1 MTDRIHHDTL
11 TGKGYSYWNTSGR
24 KSGQMIFFWCDI
36 SATETAKKIVTKYC
50 NQNDCFAY
58 LLVNAND
65 HTDVQNNFASLVEDV
80 GEKKILNVSDYRD
93 LIKSTPKARGSK
105 GSKGSVSDQDIFLI
119 FGDHKNTSP
128 LNYDYN
134 DATLMRSLS
143 TERLNDLQDEDEIVY
158 IPILR
163 YGTATNDYPSINGLY
178 SHKDFF
184 EKYKVFDNTNIYA
197 IKHGV
202 VDRLIKEGYNLV
214 DFNTWFKTRLKKLND
229 NKFKDIYQF
238 NSLVEQ
244 CRNEYNSD
252 DKMNRGYGQ
261 GYIDRQFLFHMLNMF
276 GLEYDQFINNNKI
289 VSTLDSLMILE
300 FFADTIHRQEFD
312 IAKFKK
318 DDYYGHMTK
327 LLSDF
332 GINGLDSVKIKDANV
347 IYNQINRIID
357 NIYDNDKISQYTQI
371 FKKAESDNEYVA
383 PKIADLRKTIKAEL
397 DNNPILKYTMCVT
410 SVSGNLRELRNVNPL
425 KQNDGS
431 RGHYYTSNN
440 GWFSTINDLDKL
452 KVQFGQ
458 MIG

>member
-1 MTDRIHHDTL
+1 VSN
-11 TGKGYSYWNTSGR
+11 GFK
-24 KSGQMIFFWCDI
+24 
-36 SATETAKKIVTKYC
+36 
-50 NQNDCFAY
+50 
-58 LLVNAND
+58 
-65 HTDVQNNFASLVEDV
+65 SLVKDV
-80 GEKKILNVSDYRD
+80 GEKNILNVSDYRD

-119 FGDHKNTSP
+119 FGDQKNTSL

-134 DATLMRSLS
+134 DASLMRSLS
-143 TERLNDLQDEDEIVY
+143 TERLNDLEDEDEIVY

-163 YGTATNDYPSINGLY
+163 YGTATTDYPTINGLY
-178 SHKDFF
+178 SHKEFL
-184 EKYKVFDNTNIYA
+184 EKHKILDDTNIYA
-197 IKHGV
+197 IKHSV

-214 DFNTWFKTRLKKLND
+214 DFNTWFKTRLKKLNET
-229 NKFKDIYQF
+229 KFKDIYQF

-244 CRNEYNSD
+244 CKKEYDSD
-252 DKMNRGYGQ
+252 DKMNRGYNQ

-276 GLEYDQFINNNKI
+276 GLEYAEFINNKNI
-289 VSTLDSLMILE
+289 VQTLDSLMTLE
-300 FFADTIHRQEFD
+300 FFANTIHRDDFD

-332 GINGLDSVKIKDANV
+332 GINGLDSVKIKDSNV

-357 NIYDNDKISQYTQI
+357 SIYDSDKVSQYTKI
-371 FKKAESDNEYVA
+371 FKKTESDKEYVA
-383 PKIADLRKTIKAEL
+383 PKISDLRQMIKAEL

-410 SVSGNLRELRNVNPL
+410 PVSGNLRELRNVNPL

-431 RGHYYTSNN
+431 RGHYYASNN
-440 GWFSTINDLDKL
+440 GWFSAISDLDKL